1 MLALHAQHLRCRP
14 PYVLE
19 SSRAAATASTGHADE
34 DKISNVTFYLRLW
47 SLEHVANFIAEEERF
62 QLLLGLCPCVAT
74 AKQTFKHINYI

>member
-62 QLLLGLCPCVAT
+62 QLLFSASLSFGGADASGCP
-74 AKQTFKHINYI
+74 